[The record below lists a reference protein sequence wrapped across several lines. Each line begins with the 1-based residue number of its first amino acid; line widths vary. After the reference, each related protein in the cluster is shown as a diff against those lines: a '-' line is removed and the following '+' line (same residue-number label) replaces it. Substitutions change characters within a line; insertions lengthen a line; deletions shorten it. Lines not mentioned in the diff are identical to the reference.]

1 MKTTMI
7 LAKKQLEFIADMLGR
22 SVSWPSHLHVFADEL
37 EQTNP
42 RFKRDKFIQRATK
55 AWEEQQPLVEIDDDI
70 PY

>member
-1 MKTTMI
+1 MIKMI
-7 LAKKQLEFIADMLGR
+7 LHKQQLDFVADMLGR

-42 RFKRDKFIQRATK
+42 RFNRDKFIQRATK
-55 AWEEQQPLVEIDDDI
+55 AWENQYHAGEIDDDI

>member
-1 MKTTMI
+1 
-7 LAKKQLEFIADMLGR
+7 MLGR

-42 RFKRDKFIQRATK
+42 RFNRDKFIQRATK
-55 AWEEQQPLVEIDDDI
+55 AWEDQQPLVEMDDDI